1 MRADSF
7 FAEKFG
13 SRTRAKDAL
22 LRGLVLR
29 AGSIERDYAGRSAAE
44 FLSAGSIRV
53 ALPNVLGARRRAAT
67 PESGTPTGRR

>member
-29 AGSIERDYAGRSAAE
+29 AGKQ
-44 FLSAGSIRV
+44 LSPSDDVREG
-53 ALPNVLGARRRAAT
+53 
-67 PESGTPTGRR
+67 E